1 MFPVGLRPSLSSH
14 PCVVGVSSPPTDS
27 RSSSDSERWSDSA
40 SSKCVGTVGE
50 AIMDLSN
57 SSSAS
62 ASLSYAWSLPY
73 RSILLPGL
81 SSGRNVSLLLLCCC
95 GPDPPVVLSA
105 GESILSPKLASI
117 GVGAKS
123 LSTGLAGLAGLSG
136 LIGRPLYSA
145 VVTFC
150 KLGKRSCDVA
160 KPALRRGSLPRSPP
174 AAAPGPAPAPPAA
187 AVRLAGMWLA
197 RWETRANQEPL
208 AVGADWPP

>member
-14 PCVVGVSSPPTDS
+14 PCVVGVSSPPTES
-27 RSSSDSERWSDSA
+27 RSSSDSESWSDSA
-40 SSKCVGTVGE
+40 SSKCVGTVGD

-73 RSILLPGL
+73 RSILLLGL
-81 SSGRNVSLLLLCCC
+81 SSARNVSLLPLCCC
-95 GPDPPVVLSA
+95 RPDPPVVLSA

-123 LSTGLAGLAGLSG
+123 LSTGLAGLSG

-174 AAAPGPAPAPPAA
+174 AAAPDPAPGPPAA

-208 AVGADWPP
+208 AEGAGWPP